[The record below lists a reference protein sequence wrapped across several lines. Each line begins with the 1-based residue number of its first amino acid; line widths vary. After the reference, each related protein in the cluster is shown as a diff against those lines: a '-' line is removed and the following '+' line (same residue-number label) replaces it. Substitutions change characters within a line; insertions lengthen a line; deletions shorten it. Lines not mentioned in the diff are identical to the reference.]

1 MASFSYKPGMFQVY
15 MIHPCTLNVV
25 NMSSVLN
32 SSVELQWYMTDML
45 PLLGKYKFMVY
56 YSLYEVRNGNYF
68 CTNYGNYEYQPVNT
82 PVPEE
87 VNETVNVPETV
98 NDDDVK
104 SVPENSGFNFHFDPP
119 VSSNTNEGFQFTTPV
134 SSNTDEGFQF
144 TTPVSS
150 NTDEGFQFTTP
161 VSPNTDEG
169 FQFVTPVSP
178 NTNELDTS
186 VSQTHRD
193 YQINSRKRNK
203 RRNQTT
209 PEPPPVENTEWNYIE
224 PEVLPYEGME
234 MYKFGRG
241 YLLKCEE
248 DHSDFGMKYYPS
260 EDDCKAW
267 WQPCNQAWFLR
278 REHKNYFLDNGAVFV
293 HQ

>member
-1 MASFSYKPGMFQVY
+1 MYYKKMASNNYKPGMFQVY

-25 NMSSVLN
+25 NMSSVFN
-32 SSVELQWYMTDML
+32 SSLELQWYMTDML

-56 YSLYEVRNGNYF
+56 YSLYEVRNGTYF
-68 CTNYGNYEYQPVNT
+68 CTNYGSYEYQPVTT
-82 PVPEE
+82 PEPEE
-87 VNETVNVPETV
+87 VNETVNDNV
-98 NDDDVK
+98 N

-134 SSNTDEGFQF
+134 SSNTGEGFQF

-150 NTDEGFQFTTP
+150 TTNEGFQFTTP
-161 VSPNTDEG
+161 VSPNTSDQE
-169 FQFVTPVSP
+169 
-178 NTNELDTS
+178 TS
-186 VSQTHRD
+186 VSQTHRE

-203 RRNQTT
+203 RRNKLPT